1 MKKVSFLLIFS
12 LVLLVFG
19 CWKKKIDITETEFEY
34 DVDVCDRYF
43 QLAECI
49 IDNDKNKNWTKEM
62 KDELRVA
69 TKNMQEEWKALSEDE
84 LTNKCIEMT
93 DALLKNSGYLSD
105 IWCSFN

>member
-1 MKKVSFLLIFS
+1 MKKLSFLLIFS

-69 TKNMQEEWKALSEDE
+69 IKNRQEEWKAQRMFS
-84 LTNKCIEMT
+84 K
-93 DALLKNSGYLSD
+93 LKRKRKM
-105 IWCSFN
+105 

>member
-1 MKKVSFLLIFS
+1 MKKLSFLLIFS

-62 KDELRVA
+62 KDELRIA
-69 TKNMQEEWKALSEDE
+69 IKNRQEEWKVLSEDE
-84 LTNKCIEMT
+84 LANKCIEMT
-93 DALLKNSGYLSD
+93 DALLKNPGYLSD